1 MKLITI
7 LLTFLLVVSAFAG
20 SQTLSDEQLKQRL
33 EQLEKE
39 LAAIKAQM
47 ANAPAQAPSQAPAQA
62 PAPATGGGAQP
73 AEAPAN
79 VPKETTAEED
89 APQTSVKVY
98 GFAMLDTGYQAGAND
113 PAWFDVIRTT
123 KLPAFADQFGK
134 GGNWY
139 AGVRQS
145 RLGVKTNTPT
155 RFGELKTIFEFEL
168 FGVGVD
174 AGQTTFRLR
183 HAWGEL
189 GQVGAGQTWSPFM
202 DPDVFPNSLEY
213 WGPAGMVFFRNVQL
227 RWTPINKKGHN
238 FMMAIERPGASAD
251 TGSLAGRVEI
261 ANTRARFPAPDFS
274 TRYRYSGERGHLQ
287 LATMLRYLKWDDLL
301 PGDGIDT
308 SGDAIGWGVNLSANW
323 IFNNRKD
330 TLRLQGV
337 YGKGIQN
344 YMNDSPVDIAPVLT
358 ANPISPLDGHP
369 LAQVGVVA
377 FLDHN
382 WSDRWSSTLGYSLN
396 DVENTALQAPSAFSR
411 GHYGLFNLAFY
422 PVKNV
427 MMASEFQWG
436 RRENYRDGWT
446 YDDYRVQLGFKYNF
460 SYDILGGAK

>member
-1 MKLITI
+1 MKRVATI
-7 LLTFLLVVSAFAG
+7 LLIFLVAFSTSAIA
-20 SQTLSDEQLKQRL
+20 QTSSEEQLKQRL
-33 EQLEKE
+33 EELEKE

-47 ANAPAQAPSQAPAQA
+47 AAGKSGEAGQPTEAQVE
-62 PAPATGGGAQP
+62 TP
-73 AEAPAN
+73 AES
-79 VPKETTAEED
+79 KQEES
-89 APQTSVKVY
+89 AISKTNMTIY
-98 GFAMLDTGYQAGAND
+98 GFAQLDTGYDAGATD

-145 RLGVKTNTPT
+145 RLGVKTTTPT
-155 RFGELKTIFEFEL
+155 QFGDLKTIFEFEL

-189 GQVGAGQTWSPFM
+189 GQFGAGQTWSPFM

-227 RWTPINKKGHN
+227 RWTPVNKNGHE

-251 TGSLAGRVEI
+251 PGAIAGRIEV
-261 ANTRARFPAPDFS
+261 ANTRGRFPAPDFS
-274 TRYRYSGERGHLQ
+274 TRYRYSGESGHVQ
-287 LATMLRYLKWDDLL
+287 LAGIVRYIQWDDLL

-308 SGDAIGWGVNLSANW
+308 RGNAVGWGVNVSGNYK
-323 IFNNRKD
+323 FNNKKD
-330 TLRLQGV
+330 VARLQFVWGE
-337 YGKGIQN
+337 GIQN
-344 YMNDSPVDIAPVLT
+344 YMNDSPVDVGAVLT
-358 ANPISPLDGHP
+358 GNPARPFDGRPLT
-369 LAQVGVVA
+369 QVGVVA

-382 WSDRWSSTLGYSLN
+382 WSDRWSTSVGYSLN
-396 DVENTALQAPSAFSR
+396 DVENTFLQAPSAFSQ
-411 GHYGLFNLAFY
+411 GHYGIFNLLFY

-427 MMASEFQWG
+427 MAGAEFQWG
-436 RRENYRDGWT
+436 RRKNHRDGWI
-446 YDDYRVQLGFKYNF
+446 YDDYRVQLGARYNF
-460 SYDILGGAK
+460 SFDLFGDKGGS